1 MPHSPPIRSGLG
13 YGGQVNFMP
22 GIPTRRRFTLG
33 LAATGAVPLASRL
46 LLTPAESAAP
56 AAPIAP
62 VVPKTFK
69 EFGGVRID
77 NYDWLRD
84 SKDPRVVA
92 YLDAENAYADAR
104 LELIKPLV
112 DELAAELKAREAQD
126 DASVPEADNGYVY
139 ERRFSQGAQYPC
151 IVRRKDAP
159 EAEEEIVLDVG
170 ALAVGHPQQ
179 YQLGSWTV
187 SPDNTRVA
195 FAVDFTGGR
204 EFRIFVRTIASGETV
219 DQGIDNA
226 NSDLVFAADSDT
238 LFYVGNE
245 PTTLR
250 SYQVWRHRLGS
261 NPKTDVLIYEESDPT
276 FSVSINLSRSR
287 KFVLLNLDEE
297 RTSEFRYLPADQS
310 TGELKVIE
318 RRRRGVIYEIDH
330 VGDQFLIRTNLDA
343 PDFRLMSAPQATPEA
358 LQWREI
364 VPQEPGHYLNH
375 FEAFETFVAV
385 DMEDESGTTIR
396 VFSLPDLREIRV
408 PRPTAIGVASSSF
421 ANDNEAN
428 LNSAAKVLRFHFSSP
443 LQPRCVYD
451 FDVTTGALTLRKQDP
466 ASRWFDRNR
475 YALDRL
481 SAIAPDGERVPITI
495 VFRRDMRRP
504 GGQPTLIVGYGAYGM
519 SSRATFIRSAFSLI
533 DRGFVYAIAHV
544 RGGHEKGDRWY
555 AEGRMLNKRNTF
567 TDFIAV
573 TETLIAKGYADSR
586 AVFAQGGSAGG
597 LLMGTIANLRP
608 DLYAGIVAEV
618 PFVDVVT
625 TMSDASVPLTT
636 LEYDEWGNPAIKGE
650 YDYML
655 SYSPYDNVA
664 RKDYPAVFVTAG
676 LYDSQVSYAEPAKWV
691 ARLRANKTD
700 THELLFKTDMTA
712 GHDGHSGRLGSI
724 EESAEIMGWLIA
736 HVRDGRVP

>member
-1 MPHSPPIRSGLG
+1 
-13 YGGQVNFMP
+13 MP

-33 LAATGAVPLASRL
+33 LAAAGAVPLASRL

-84 SKDPRVVA
+84 PKDPRVVA

-112 DELAAELKAREAQD
+112 DEIAAELKAREAQD
-126 DASVPEADNGYVY
+126 DASVPVADNGYVY
-139 ERRFSQGAQYPC
+139 ERCFSQGAQYPC

-159 EAEEEIVLDVG
+159 GAEEEIVLDVG
-170 ALAVGHPQQ
+170 ALAVGHSQQ

-204 EFRIFVRTIASGETV
+204 EFRIYVRTIASGETV

-310 TGELKVIE
+310 TEELKVIE
-318 RRRRGVIYEIDH
+318 PRRRGVIYEIDH
-330 VGDQFLIRTNLDA
+330 VGDEFLIRTNLDA
-343 PDFRLMSAPQATPEA
+343 PDFRLMSAPQATPAA

-385 DMEDESGTTIR
+385 DVEDESGTTIR

-408 PRPTAIGVASSSF
+408 PRPAAIGVASSSF

-443 LQPRCVYD
+443 LQPQCVYD

-466 ASRWFDRNR
+466 ASRWFDRHR

-481 SAIAPDGERVPITI
+481 SAIAPDGERVPITV

-504 GGQPTLIVGYGAYGM
+504 RGNPTLIVGYGAYGM
-519 SSRATFIRSAFSLI
+519 SSRPTFKRSAFSLI
-533 DRGFVYAIAHV
+533 DRGFIYAIAHV

-573 TETLIAKGYADSR
+573 TETLIAQGYADSR
-586 AVFAQGGSAGG
+586 AVFGQGGSAGG

-636 LEYDEWGNPAIKGE
+636 LEYDEWGNPAIKRE

-700 THELLFKTDMTA
+700 THELLFKTNMTA